1 MEFRA
6 LCPEE
11 LETWLDHVTSVF
23 TGSRQYF
30 SNHWH
35 NDPWRDAEGI
45 RIAVDNGTIVSTV
58 RVFIRKMFLHGEPI
72 TVGGIG
78 EVSTRPEY
86 RRRGIATQLL
96 KDSIRFM
103 EARDIAVSSLHGSQ
117 QIYAIEG
124 WEKVPRYHARQS
136 FTPEKQSVWE
146 VRPTNFDD
154 EAEVKRIAELYDRY
168 ARKFNGTFV
177 RDEMAY
183 WKQWVH
189 TESSN
194 AWVAERNGSI
204 EGYISVVQHE
214 NELNV
219 KEFIALD
226 ALFIMDRGKQLFESM
241 LSDIIAQMD
250 VESLDVVYPA
260 PIADGFNAPTIEEHG
275 SAMYRVIQPD
285 VLSEKMGLTL
295 FDSIPNLLHNQPE
308 PLAQS
313 IRSHHVF
320 WYTDGY

>member
-6 LCPEE
+6 LYPEE

-35 NDPWRDAEGI
+35 NDPWRDPEGI
-45 RIAVDNGTIVSTV
+45 RIALDNGTIVSTV
-58 RVFIRKMFLHGEPI
+58 RVFIRKMFLHGEPV

-96 KDSIRFM
+96 KDSVRFM
-103 EARDIAVSSLHGSQ
+103 ESRDIVMSSLHGSQ
-117 QIYAIEG
+117 HIYSIAG
-124 WEKVPRYHARQS
+124 WEKVPRYYARQPFS
-136 FTPEKQSVWE
+136 AKKRSEWA
-146 VRPTNFDD
+146 VRPVNFDD
-154 EAEVKRIAELYDRY
+154 AAEVKRIADLYNQY

-177 RDEMAY
+177 RDEMTY
-183 WKQWVH
+183 WTQWVR

-204 EGYISVVQHE
+204 EGYVSVAQRE
-214 NELNV
+214 DGLWV
-219 KEFIALD
+219 KEFIAS
-226 ALFIMDRGKQLFESM
+226 AAAFAMDRGKQLLEGM
-241 LSDIIAQMD
+241 LSHIIAQMD
-250 VESLDVVYPA
+250 VESFEVVYPA
-260 PIADGFNAPTIEEHG
+260 PIADGFNAPEVEEHG
-275 SAMYRVIQPD
+275 SAMYRINQPT
-285 VLSEKMGLTL
+285 VLSDS
-295 FDSIPNLLHNQPE
+295 FNSIPDLLHNQPR
-308 PLAQS
+308 PLSQD
-313 IRSHHVF
+313 IQSHHIF

>member
-1 MEFRA
+1 MEFRG
-6 LCPEE
+6 LYPEE
-11 LETWLDHVTSVF
+11 LEAWLDHVTSVF
-23 TGSRQYF
+23 TGGRQYF

-45 RIAVDNGTIVSTV
+45 RVAIDNGTIVSTV

-78 EVSTRPEY
+78 EVSTRPAY

-103 EARDIAVSSLHGSQ
+103 EERDIVLSSLHGSQ
-117 QIYAIEG
+117 QIYSIEG
-124 WEKVPRYHARQS
+124 WEKVPRYHARQHFS
-136 FTPEKQSVWE
+136 AENQSQWE
-146 VRPTNFDD
+146 VRPANFDD
-154 EAEVKRIAELYDRY
+154 EIEVKRIAELYDRY

-177 RDEMAY
+177 RDETEY
-183 WKQWVH
+183 WTKWVR

-194 AWVAERNGSI
+194 AWVAERNGNI
-204 EGYISVVQHE
+204 EGYISVVGRE

-219 KEFIALD
+219 KEFIASETCFAD
-226 ALFIMDRGKQLFESM
+226 DNGKQLLESM

-250 VESLDVVYPA
+250 VESLEVVYPA
-260 PIADGFNAPTIEEHG
+260 PIADGFSVPTIEEHG
-275 SAMYRVIQPD
+275 SAMYRINQPT
-285 VLSEKMGLTL
+285 VLSEKMASGL

-308 PLAQS
+308 PLAQG